1 VHCNATYS
9 VIKISSEAEKLLQSD
24 HQSQLPQFLLWASI
38 MNFFFDGTRYF
49 WLQCDYFVPP
59 FRHSTNHCELLKNA
73 SPCIKIYHVRQ
84 KFKTF
89 PERGT
94 GPSQTITYVAM
105 GSLLPISH
113 SSVLT
118 APRSS
123 RLPCSG
129 HPSFKLVPIPCD
141 TGISEQKVQIS
152 NGDITFAASRRNII
166 VAIIDVRP
174 MSYLHTRNVRIS

>member
-1 VHCNATYS
+1 MQRHVQRDKNQFRSRKTTA
-9 VIKISSEAEKLLQSD
+9 IRPSEPTPPIFAVGLHNE
-24 HQSQLPQFLLWASI
+24 
-38 MNFFFDGTRYF
+38 FFFDGTRYF